1 MYSGLLRFLRGNWQT
16 RQIDNFWAQ
25 TEANPANWDEELN
38 IAIRN
43 CDIAINSKFRVI
55 FKNCDI
61 AINSKNRANFENC
74 DIAINSKI
82 QSIYTVT

>member
-1 MYSGLLRFLRGNWQT
+1 MLNIVSQK
-16 RQIDNFWAQ
+16 DNFK
-25 TEANPANWDEELN
+25 TLYIVEEELN

-82 QSIYTVT
+82 QRINTVT